1 MTVKSRN
8 KQVTGKIGETLA
20 ARYLEG
26 LGFTILHRNWR
37 VGRYEIDLIAC
48 KAGTLHFFEV
58 KTRRTLRF
66 GWPEEH
72 IRTQKIR
79 RMMKAVE
86 AYLQTTSK
94 ALPVQL
100 NIVSIVLAGSQ
111 PPIFYLIEDIN
122 IF

>member
-8 KQVTGKIGETLA
+8 KQTTGKIGEALA
-20 ARYLEG
+20 ARYVER
-26 LGFTILHRNWR
+26 LGHSILHRNWR
-37 VGRYEIDLIAC
+37 SGRYEIDLISC
-48 KAGTLHFFEV
+48 KAGILHFFEV
-58 KTRRTLRF
+58 KTRRTLRY

-72 IRTQKIR
+72 VKARKKL

-111 PPIFYLIEDIN
+111 PPIFYLIEDIS